1 MVKKEIYSGD
11 LSIFYDEENFNHYLE
26 HAKKIKDVCGK
37 SKLANTN
44 ITGEDYYHKIYEL
57 VKVANMIMNKEKAPN
72 LFDLIPLKKDGT
84 FQKARRIYIYDNGI
98 SYCETDSAGEYISGE
113 RIALA
118 IVPYGINPWYEFMD
132 MNEKVDEHRA
142 RLAITIVS
150 GVRKLYPLLDRSLKI
165 QNIKTKSTYIKQEDL
180 KPGKIYK
187 EKSGTE
193 YLFLGGI
200 SIVSYPSTTPNL
212 ILTSKN
218 KHIYGC
224 DYLKV
229 TKKVRDVL
237 DGCDSLDEFLEKW
250 AHVKFKTG
258 DSDEL
263 GFSSRGQTSLRKFI
277 EETSNPCPKG
287 WIKVNMS
294 GPNATPGLPEQP
306 MFSINLKNITTGIIS
321 QYDIYVR
328 YDDTE

>member
-1 MVKKEIYSGD
+1 MAKKEIYGAG

-37 SKLANTN
+37 SKLPDTN
-44 ITGEDYYHKIYEL
+44 ITGEDYYRKIYEL
-57 VKVANMIMNKEKAPN
+57 VKIANMIMNQEKVPN
-72 LFDLIPLKKDGT
+72 LFDLIPLKKDST

-98 SYCETDSAGEYISGE
+98 SYCETDSSGEYITGR

-150 GVRKLYPLLDRSLKI
+150 GVRKLHPLLNKSLKI
-165 QNIKTKSTYIKQEDL
+165 QDIKTRSTYIKQSDL
-180 KPGKIYK
+180 KPGRIYK

-200 SIVSYPSTTPNL
+200 SIVLRDVPRT
-212 ILTSKN
+212 ILTTKC
-218 KHIYGC
+218 KHIDGC
-224 DYLKV
+224 DYLRV
-229 TKKVRDVL
+229 TKKVRDLL

-250 AHVKFKTG
+250 AHVKLKT
-258 DSDEL
+258 DNTDEL
-263 GFSSRGQTSLRKFI
+263 GFSSRSRTSLRKFVD
-277 EETSNPCPKG
+277 EVENACPKG
-287 WIKVNMS
+287 WVKVNID
-294 GPNATPGLPEQP
+294 GPNATPGLTEFP
-306 MFSINLKNITTGIIS
+306 MFSMDLKDEYTGVVS
-321 QYDIYVR
+321 QYDVYVE

>member
-1 MVKKEIYSGD
+1 MAKKEICSGD

-44 ITGEDYYHKIYEL
+44 ITGEDYYLKIYEL
-57 VKVANMIMNKEKAPN
+57 VQVANMIMNKEKAPN

-98 SYCETDSAGEYISGE
+98 SYCESDSAGEYISGE
-113 RIALA
+113 RITLA

-150 GVRKLYPLLDRSLKI
+150 GVRKLYPLLNRSLKI
-165 QNIKTKSTYIKQEDL
+165 QDIKTRSTYIKQSDL
-180 KPGKIYK
+180 KPGRIYK

-200 SIVSYPSTTPNL
+200 SIVLRDVTRT
-212 ILTSKN
+212 ILTTKC
-218 KHIYGC
+218 KHIDGC
-224 DYLKV
+224 DYLRV
-229 TKKVRDVL
+229 TKKVRDLL

-250 AHVKFKTG
+250 AHVKLKT
-258 DSDEL
+258 DNTDEL
-263 GFSSRGQTSLRKFI
+263 GFSSRSRTSLRKFVD
-277 EETSNPCPKG
+277 EVENACPKG
-287 WIKVNMS
+287 WVKVNID
-294 GPNATPGLPEQP
+294 GPNATPGLTEFP
-306 MFSINLKNITTGIIS
+306 MFSMDLKDEYTGVVS
-321 QYDIYVR
+321 QYDVYVE

>member
-1 MVKKEIYSGD
+1 MAKKEIYGAG

-37 SKLANTN
+37 SKLPNTN
-44 ITGEDYYHKIYEL
+44 ITGEDYYRKIYEL
-57 VKVANMIMNKEKAPN
+57 VKIANMIINQEKVPN

-98 SYCETDSAGEYISGE
+98 SYCETDSVGEYITG
-113 RIALA
+113 RIIALA

-150 GVRKLYPLLDRSLKI
+150 GVRKLYPLLDRNLKI
-165 QNIKTKSTYIKQEDL
+165 QDIKTNATYIKQSDL
-180 KPGKIYK
+180 KPGRIYK

-200 SIVSYPSTTPNL
+200 SIVLRDGPCPY
-212 ILTSKN
+212 LTSKR
-218 KHIYGC
+218 KHIDGC
-224 DYLKV
+224 DYLRV
-229 TKKVRDVL
+229 TKKVRDLL
-237 DGCDSLDEFLEKW
+237 DGCDSLDEFLERW
-250 AHVKFKTG
+250 AHAKLKT
-258 DSDEL
+258 DNTDEL
-263 GFSSRGQTSLRKFI
+263 RFSTRSRTCLRKFV
-277 EETSNPCPKG
+277 EEVDNPCPKG
-287 WIKVNMS
+287 WDKVNIV
-294 GPNATPGLPEQP
+294 GPNATPGLTEFPL
-306 MFSINLKNITTGIIS
+306 FSMDLKDCYTGIMS
-321 QYDIYVR
+321 RYDIYVE